1 MPKPPPRNN
10 PKSPKVAGNAPARPG
25 KPREISSL
33 LSGSGLAS
41 RAREFVRRQED
52 WGGFFAAR
60 LEPALLAA
68 IGHYVEK
75 DGTLTIFVDSAAWAA
90 RLRYALPD
98 LWPAASEFRPGIAR
112 WTVKIQPVAAR
123 TGART

>member
-1 MPKPPPRNN
+1 L
-10 PKSPKVAGNAPARPG
+10 AGNGLSRSG

-33 LSGSGLAS
+33 LSGSGLAN
-41 RAREFVRRQED
+41 RAREFVRKQED
-52 WGGFFAAR
+52 WGSFFAPR

-75 DGTLTIFVDSAAWAA
+75 DGTLTIFVDSASWAA
-90 RLRYALPD
+90 RLRFALPD
-98 LWPAASEFRPGIAR
+98 LWDAAREFRPSIAR
-112 WTVKIQPVAAR
+112 WAVKIQPVAAR

>member
-10 PKSPKVAGNAPARPG
+10 PKSPRLAGNGLSRSG

-33 LSGSGLAS
+33 LSGSGLAN
-41 RAREFVRRQED
+41 RAQEFVRKQED
-52 WGGFFAAR
+52 WGSFFAPR

-75 DGTLTIFVDSAAWAA
+75 DGTLTIFVDSASWAA
-90 RLRYALPD
+90 RLRFALPD
-98 LWPAASEFRPGIAR
+98 LWDAAREFRPSIAR
-112 WTVKIQPVAAR
+112 WAVKIQPVAAR